1 MFTGQRVV
9 VSILAGSVL
18 WGRSEVSL
26 CGYHPWRAFEE
37 RDLSAKAARSAALF
51 GRPQPPKMTRGAAQ
65 DIGDIAILEDSG
77 GVVSRRNPFNLS
89 GRGIRFEP
97 TGQMANGYRFFVS
110 DAAAVEVDPLA
121 TPLIGLGDD
130 DSRGVALPFPF
141 PFFGA
146 AFQQLFVN
154 SDGNLTFVEADSA
167 STSRSVGRMLGGP
180 PRIAPLFSD
189 LDPSKSRGPVT
200 VFAQMDKVVFTWK
213 DVPVYTSTGIG
224 PTQTFSVTLFAG
236 GAIEMIWGGGN
247 TSVSAVVGISPGR
260 GQANPSIVTF
270 KEGADSAFESAV
282 VERFGDTE
290 EIDLQVAALRFYQTH
305 EDAYDYL
312 VFYNTAGVSAG
323 SGILAF
329 ANPVR
334 DVVKGNG
341 AFVVGDQG
349 ALYGSA
355 DKLKAVLNMGPLSQY
370 PANPAEPVPL
380 RFGTGDTSLTV
391 LGHEAGHLFLAY
403 TSVRNPANAAA
414 RPMLGRDFFHWS
426 FFFNS
431 EASLLEG
438 NRIADAGEGAS
449 PRFRTV
455 ATVEGYSPLDQY
467 LMALR
472 PPEEVA
478 PTFFVENT
486 SIPLIGTNPRVGVQ
500 FDGSRRDVKLEEII
514 GVEGRLIPD
523 YTISQRKFRFAF
535 VLVVREGSVVNGSA
549 LDQLETL
556 RKRFE
561 AAFGEYTSGRAQAA
575 TTLNKNVRLSFEPYA
590 GVPVGG
596 QFKGFVEL
604 ASVVQTDTELRMKSE
619 SGLVSVPGIVTIR
632 AGSKRAEFAVA
643 GLAEGVD
650 QISAVVADS
659 SFRDSLARVQVLGN
673 LEKLSLK
680 VERGDGQSGEAGF
693 ALAEPIIVLLSD
705 EKGAPYAGRGLRVS
719 AAGSDEYLVTT
730 NEKGRVSVRWTPGTG
745 PEEKLTLALE
755 EAPTVKV
762 TVTAKVK

>member
-1 MFTGQRVV
+1 MFIRQTVV
-9 VSILAGSVL
+9 VFILTGPFL

-26 CGYHPWRAFEE
+26 CGYHPWRALEE
-37 RDLSAKAARSAALF
+37 RDLSLKAARRTVLF
-51 GRPQPPKMTRGAAQ
+51 GRQQPTRMARVAAP
-65 DIGDIAILEDSG
+65 DIGDIAILEDSD

-89 GRGIRFEP
+89 GRKIRFEP
-97 TGQMANGYRFFVS
+97 TSEMANGYRFLVS
-110 DAAAVEVDPLA
+110 DAVVIDVNLQAAPL
-121 TPLIGLGDD
+121 TGLGDD
-130 DSRGVALPFPF
+130 DSRSVTLPFPF
-141 PFFGA
+141 AFFGVSY
-146 AFQQLFVN
+146 QKLFLN

-167 STSRSVGRMLGGP
+167 SVSRSVGRMLGGP
-180 PRIAPLFSD
+180 PRISPLFSD
-189 LDPSKSRGPVT
+189 LDPSKSPGPVT
-200 VFAQMDKVVFTWK
+200 VLAQMDKVVFTWK
-213 DVPVYTSTGIG
+213 DVPIYTSTGIG

-236 GAIEMIWGGGN
+236 GAIEFSWGGI
-247 TSVSAVVGISPGR
+247 TSVSAVVGISPG
-260 GQANPSIVTF
+260 GGKANPSIVTF
-270 KEGADSAFESAV
+270 KDGSDQAFKAATL
-282 VERFGDTE
+282 ERFGDTE

-341 AFVVGDQG
+341 AIAGGDQG
-349 ALYGSA
+349 VLYGSA

-370 PANPAEPVPL
+370 PVNPGEAVPL

-438 NRIADAGEGAS
+438 NRIVDAGEAAS
-449 PRFRTV
+449 PRFSTV

-467 LMALR
+467 LMALK
-472 PPEEVA
+472 PPEEVGA
-478 PTFFVENT
+478 TFFVENP

-500 FDGSRRDVKLEEII
+500 FDGSRRDVKIEEII
-514 GVEGRLIPD
+514 GVEGRLIPH

-535 VLVVREGSVVNGSA
+535 VLVVREGSVANGSA
-549 LDQLETL
+549 VDQLETL
-556 RKRFE
+556 RKQFE
-561 AAFGEYTSGRAQAA
+561 GAFGGYTSGRAQAV
-575 TTLNKNVRLSFEPYA
+575 TTLNSNLRLSFEPYA

-604 ASVVQTDTELRMKSE
+604 GSAVATDTELRIKSE
-619 SGLVSVPGIVTIR
+619 FGLVGLPEIVTVP
-632 AGSKRAEFAVA
+632 AGSTRAEFAVA

-659 SFRDSLARVQVLGN
+659 SFRDSLARVRVLGN

-680 VERGDGQSGEAGF
+680 VQQGDGQSGETGV
-693 ALAEPIIVLLSD
+693 ALAEPIVVLLSD
-705 EKGAPYAGRGLRVS
+705 EKGAPYAGRQVGVS
-719 AAGSDEYLVTT
+719 AVGSEAYLVTT
-730 NEKGRVSVRWTPGTG
+730 NEKGRASVRWTPGTG
-745 PEEKLTLALE
+745 PEGKITLTLE
-755 EAPTVKV
+755 EAPTVTV
-762 TVTAKVK
+762 TVVAKVK